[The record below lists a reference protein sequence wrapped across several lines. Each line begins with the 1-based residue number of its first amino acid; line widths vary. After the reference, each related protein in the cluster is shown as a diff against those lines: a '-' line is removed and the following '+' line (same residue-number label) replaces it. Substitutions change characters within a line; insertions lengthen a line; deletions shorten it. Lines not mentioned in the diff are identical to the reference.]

1 MIILIEWISTWAEQ
15 IVVAVIIASII
26 EMLLPNGNNK
36 KYIKAIIGVYILFT
50 IISPII
56 GKFVNIDL
64 KDIDYEKYFKE
75 VETQETISQSLTTNN
90 EKTMG
95 EIYISNLKADMKNKL
110 EEKGYRVENIN
121 LNVELEDEKSYG
133 KINEIVLEISKS
145 SKESENI
152 TKETNNTI
160 AINKIEEVKIGN
172 KIENEKEIKIKIK
185 REISN
190 GDKNE
195 VKDYLASVYDV
206 KKKNIRINEN

>member
-1 MIILIEWISTWAEQ
+1 MIEWISTWAEQ
-15 IVVAVIIASII
+15 IVVAIIIARII

-172 KIENEKEIKIKIK
+172 KIENEKEIK

>member
-15 IVVAVIIASII
+15 IVVAVVIASII

-75 VETQETISQSLTTNN
+75 IETQETISGNLTTNN
-90 EKTMG
+90 EKTME
-95 EIYISNLKADMKNKL
+95 EIYINNLKADMKNKL
-110 EEKGYRVENIN
+110 EEKDYVVENIT
-121 LNVELEDEKSYG
+121 LNVELEAEKNYG
-133 KINEIVLEISKS
+133 KINEVVLVISKS
-145 SKESENI
+145 SKENENV
-152 TKETNNTI
+152 TKESSNNI

-172 KIENEKEIKIKIK
+172 KIENEKEIKRK
-185 REISN
+185 ISN
-190 GDKNE
+190 SDKNE
-195 VKDYLASVYDV
+195 VKDYLSSVYDI

>member
-1 MIILIEWISTWAEQ
+1 MIEWISTWAEQ
-15 IVVAVIIASII
+15 IVVAVVIASII

-75 VETQETISQSLTTNN
+75 IETQETISGNLTTNN
-90 EKTMG
+90 EKTME
-95 EIYISNLKADMKNKL
+95 EIYINNLKADMKNKL
-110 EEKGYRVENIN
+110 EEKDYVVENIT
-121 LNVELEDEKSYG
+121 LNVELEAEKNYG
-133 KINEIVLEISKS
+133 KINEVVLVISKS
-145 SKESENI
+145 SKENENV
-152 TKETNNTI
+152 TKESSNNI

-172 KIENEKEIKIKIK
+172 KIENEKEIKRK
-185 REISN
+185 ISN
-190 GDKNE
+190 SDKNE
-195 VKDYLASVYDV
+195 VKDYLSSVYDI

>member
-1 MIILIEWISTWAEQ
+1 MIEWISTWAEQ
-15 IVVAVIIASII
+15 IVVAVVIASII

-75 VETQETISQSLTTNN
+75 IETQETISGNLTTNN
-90 EKTMG
+90 EKTME
-95 EIYISNLKADMKNKL
+95 EIYINNLKADMKNKL
-110 EEKGYRVENIN
+110 EEKDYVVENIT
-121 LNVELEDEKSYG
+121 LNVELEAEKNYG
-133 KINEIVLEISKS
+133 KINEVVLVISKS
-145 SKESENI
+145 SKENENV
-152 TKETNNTI
+152 TKESSNNI

-172 KIENEKEIKIKIK
+172 KIENEKEIKRK
-185 REISN
+185 ISN
-190 GDKNE
+190 SDKNE